1 MIRLTGHHGYNNN
14 IKNEWYGCSM
24 KILTGFNNYT
34 LEDEYY
40 LNSRSVTSL
49 YKFSFI
55 CQGNS
60 ITTVSRGDSN
70 YYLFALGI

>member
-14 IKNEWYGCSM
+14 IENSWYGCSM
-24 KILTGFNNYT
+24 KILTGFNNYNI
-34 LEDEYY
+34 EDYTF
-40 LNSRSVTSL
+40 NSNSLTSL
-49 YKFSFI
+49 YKFSFAY
-55 CQGNS
+55 QGNS